1 MLEYSFEP
9 IRALGNFF
17 GATEQK
23 SRRPRSEPAGTRQTI
38 VQGVQ
43 VMKALTKAT
52 ARILAPI
59 KLQESDRLEL
69 TLQKDGE
76 AFTARVYS
84 VMKDSTTGKDIKGLA
99 SWGARNTFIER
110 VPERSRLGRDG
121 GSSGWVESWTIGATD
136 TTVSIISAL
145 WPIQQIVF
153 RDQDTV
159 TMFNYLVTSSL
170 NYDFAAE
177 LSAHYQETKTAP
189 PASFPKKDGVTLAP
203 YQVTATAISKRV
215 EAFALFMEMGTGKT
229 AISVTRMCADALAN
243 TSGRA
248 LKVII
253 VTPKNVRTNW
263 VDEIEKFAVC
273 KGRTTVIRGGQLDR
287 VKLLLDAFNE
297 LKPEEKFTAIIVS
310 YESMVKMMPALR
322 GVEWD
327 LAILDEGHFIK
338 SGKTKRA
345 HAAME
350 LRDIVKK
357 RMLLTGTPITNS
369 PLDLY
374 TQLEFLGKGFSGF
387 RSFASFAK
395 FYGVFAKHEE
405 TGMRKLIAF
414 QNMPFMR
421 ERLSRYSFI
430 IRKEE
435 ALPDLPAKVHDVI
448 EVEMTPEQVQVY
460 SDLRD
465 TLAAEIEGEI
475 NRAGDKASL
484 AVTNSLTK
492 LLRLAQITSGFLP
505 LQEEIFDENG
515 EFKVQKDLYRFDPN
529 PKLESLIEILKDDMS
544 DPNNKTIIWAHFVQD
559 IRSIRARLE
568 IEGINAVT
576 YYGATKDDD
585 RENAIRSFNN
595 DPNVR
600 VFIGNQGAGGTGV
613 NLLGYDVKKNGNGDN
628 ETNANHVIYY
638 SQDWSSPKRS
648 QSEDRAHR
656 RGTRAPVR
664 ITDLVVPG
672 SIDEEIRIR
681 VLRKRTM
688 AFAISDV
695 REILKAVLKG
705 VLADE

>member
-1 MLEYSFEP
+1 
-9 IRALGNFF
+9 
-17 GATEQK
+17 
-23 SRRPRSEPAGTRQTI
+23 
-38 VQGVQ
+38 
-43 VMKALTKAT
+43 MKPLTKAT
-52 ARILAPI
+52 ARILQPI
-59 KLQESDRLEL
+59 KLQDSDRLEL

-76 AFTARVYS
+76 AFTARVYA
-84 VMKDSTTGKDIKGLA
+84 VTKDSNGKDVKGLA
-99 SWGARNTFIER
+99 SWGARTTFIER

-121 GSSGWVESWTIGATD
+121 GASGWVESWTIGATD
-136 TTVSIISAL
+136 TTVAVISAL
-145 WPIQQIVF
+145 WPIQQVIF

-189 PASFPKKDGVTLAP
+189 PASFPKKDGITLAP
-203 YQVTATAISKRV
+203 YQITATAISKRV

-229 AISVTRMCADALAN
+229 AISVTRMCADALQN
-243 TSGRA
+243 TSGKA

-273 KGRTTVIRGGQLDR
+273 KGRTTVIRGGNLDR
-287 VKLLLDAFNE
+287 IKLLLDAFSN
-297 LKPEEKFTAIIVS
+297 LTPDEKFTAIIVS
-310 YESMVKMMPALR
+310 YESMVRMMPALK

-350 LRDIVKK
+350 LREIVKK

-374 TQLEFLGKGFSGF
+374 TQLEFLGRGFSGF
-387 RSFASFAK
+387 RSFAAFAK
-395 FYGVFAKHEE
+395 FYGVFAKNSE

-465 TLAAEIEGEI
+465 TLAAEIEGEL

-484 AVTNSLTK
+484 AVNNSLTK

-515 EFKVQKDLYRFDPN
+515 EFKIQKDLYRFDPN
-529 PKLESLIEILKDDMS
+529 PKLDALVEAVKDDMI

-568 IEGINAVT
+568 MEGINAVT
-576 YYGATKDDD
+576 YYGATKDED

-613 NLLGYDVKKNGNGDN
+613 NLLGYDVKKNGNGASSDN

-664 ITDLVVPG
+664 ITDLVVPN

-681 VLRKRTM
+681 VLKKRTM

-695 REILKAVLKG
+695 REILRAVLKG

>member
-1 MLEYSFEP
+1 MP
-9 IRALGNFF
+9 V
-17 GATEQK
+17 GA
-23 SRRPRSEPAGTRQTI
+23 AH
-38 VQGVQ
+38 
-43 VMKALTKAT
+43 
-52 ARILAPI
+52 
-59 KLQESDRLEL
+59 
-69 TLQKDGE
+69 
-76 AFTARVYS
+76 
-84 VMKDSTTGKDIKGLA
+84 
-99 SWGARNTFIER
+99 NTFIER
-110 VPERSRLGRDG
+110 VPERSRLGKDG
-121 GSSGWVESWTIGATD
+121 GASGWVESWTIGATD
-136 TTVSIISAL
+136 TTVAIISAL
-145 WPIQQIVF
+145 WPISQVIF
-153 RDQDTV
+153 KDQDTV

-189 PASFPKKDGVTLAP
+189 PAAFPKRDDVTLAP
-203 YQVTATAISKRV
+203 YQITATAIANRV

-229 AISVTRMCADALAN
+229 AISVTRMCADAIRN

-263 VDEIEKFAVC
+263 IDEIEKFAVC

-287 VKLLLDAFNE
+287 VKLLIDAFSN
-297 LKPEEKFTAIIVS
+297 LTPDEKFTAVIMS
-310 YESMVKMMPALR
+310 YESMVKMLPALR
-322 GVEWD
+322 SVEWD
-327 LAILDEGHFIK
+327 LGILDEGHFIK

-357 RMLLTGTPITNS
+357 RMLLTGTPITNT

-395 FYGVFAKHEE
+395 FYGVFAKNEE
-405 TGMRKLIAF
+405 TGMKKLIAF

-421 ERLSRYSFI
+421 ERLARYSFI

-448 EVEMTPEQVQVY
+448 EIEMTPEQTQVY
-460 SDLRD
+460 IDLRD
-465 TLAAEIEGEI
+465 TLAAEIEGEL
-475 NRAGDKASL
+475 NRSGENAAL

-515 EFKVQKDLYRFDPN
+515 EFKIQKNLYRFDPN
-529 PKLESLIEILKDDMS
+529 PKLEALIETLKDDMS
-544 DPNNKTIIWAHFVQD
+544 DPDNKTIIWAHWVQD
-559 IRSIRARLE
+559 IKSIRARLE
-568 IEGINAVT
+568 LEGINAVT
-576 YYGATKDDD
+576 YYGATKDED
-585 RENAIRSFNN
+585 RENAIKSFNN
-595 DPNVR
+595 DPNMR
-600 VFIGNQGAGGTGV
+600 VFIGNPGAGGTGV
-613 NLLGYDVKKNGNGDN
+613 NLLGYDTKASNGDSN
-628 ETNANHVIYY
+628 TNANHVIYY

-672 SIDEEIRIR
+672 SIDMEIRLR
-681 VLRKRTM
+681 VLKKRTM
-688 AFAISDV
+688 AFAISDI
-695 REILKAVLKG
+695 REILRNVLKG
-705 VLADE
+705 TLADGDE